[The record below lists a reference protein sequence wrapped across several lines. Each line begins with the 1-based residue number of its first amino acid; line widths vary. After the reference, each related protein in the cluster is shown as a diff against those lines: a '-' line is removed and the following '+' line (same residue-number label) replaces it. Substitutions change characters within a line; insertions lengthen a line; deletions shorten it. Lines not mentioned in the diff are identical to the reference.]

1 MHIGKPLRRDEDFK
15 FLRGRGRYTDDIQT
29 AGAVRAAFVRSPHAH
44 ARILGISTEAAAAM
58 PGVLA
63 VLTAADWAADGLGEL
78 ACIAPVDFSDGR
90 PMNEALR
97 PAFAGDKVR
106 HVGDTVAAVIAET
119 RHQAM
124 DAAEAIEVEYE
135 PLPAVTDAAL
145 ALAPDSPVLH
155 ERFGANICQST
166 EYGDASATAAA
177 FDRAHHLT
185 RFDFRHGRAAGC
197 AIEPRAYL
205 GLYDPARDHYTLWA
219 ACQNPHFLR
228 NLIATDAL
236 RIPISK
242 LRVVAPDVGGGF
254 GPKYFC
260 YPELPIVLWASRRV
274 GRPVR
279 WTATRAESLITDT
292 HGRDI
297 VTSSEMAFD
306 ANGRALAIRCHS
318 YAAYGAYV
326 STFAP
331 TILVAICAF
340 MATGPYRIPAAHVT
354 VDGVYTNTTP
364 VDAYR
369 GVKQAPAYIHEM
381 LIEKGARELG
391 IDPAE
396 MRLRNYVQPGD
407 YPYANAMDT
416 TYDSGDLPRQHDTM
430 AGLVDYEALRAEAL
444 TPRADGLRLGI
455 GFSAIV
461 ESSGL
466 GPSRAMGES
475 GSKVG
480 GWESGQVRVH
490 PDGKVTLFVG
500 THSHGQ
506 SHEITFRQIAAD
518 CLGLDIA
525 DIEFTQGDTDL
536 GPGNLGTAASRS
548 LATAGMALV
557 EGSRRIVA
565 KATKLA
571 AHMMEC
577 AAEDVSYADS
587 TFSIPGTDRDVS
599 FAKVAEMAY
608 HGADYPEEGFELG
621 LEETVFHDPS
631 HFNYPTALHIAVV
644 LVDPETGGVR
654 LREFHAVDDCGL
666 IVNPMVAH
674 GQVHGGAAQ
683 GIGQGLMEHV
693 VYDPDSGQPLA
704 GSFMDYAMPRAADL
718 PSFGAAFQ
726 ETLNPNDALGA
737 KACSESGT
745 VSAPG
750 ALGNAVLDA
759 LWGLGV
765 RHIDMPY
772 SPQRVWRAIQDARRG
787 EA

>member
-1 MHIGKPLRRDEDFK
+1 MHIGKPLLRDEDFK
-15 FLRGRGRYTDDIQT
+15 YLRGRGRFTDEIPA

-44 ARILGISTEAAAAM
+44 ARIAHVSTEAAAAM

-78 ACIAPVDFSDGR
+78 TCIAPVDFTDGR
-90 PMNEALR
+90 PMQEALR
-97 PAFAGDKVR
+97 PALAADKVC
-106 HVGDTVAAVIAET
+106 HVGDTVVAVIAET
-119 RHQAM
+119 RYQAM
-124 DAAEAIEVEYE
+124 DAAEAVEVGYE

-155 ERFGANICQST
+155 ERLGANLCQSVD
-166 EYGDASATAAA
+166 YGDAAATDAA
-177 FDRAHHLT
+177 FARAHHVT

-205 GLYDPARDHYTLWA
+205 GQYDPAENRYTLWA

-228 NLIATDAL
+228 NLIAKDVL
-236 RIPISK
+236 HIPIGK

-260 YPELPIVLWASRRV
+260 YPELPIVLWAARRV

-279 WTATRAESLITDT
+279 WSASRAESMITDT
-292 HGRDI
+292 HARDI
-297 VTSSEMAFD
+297 VTTSEMAFD
-306 ANGRALAIRCHS
+306 EAGRVLAMRCHS
-318 YAAYGAYV
+318 FASYGAYV

-331 TILVAICAF
+331 TILVSICAH

-354 VDGVYTNTTP
+354 LDGVYTNTTP

-369 GVKQAPAYIHEM
+369 GVKQAPAFVHEM
-381 LIEKGARELG
+381 LIEKAARELG
-391 IDPAE
+391 MDPAE
-396 MRLRNYVQPGD
+396 LRLRNYIQHED
-407 YPYANAMDT
+407 YPYTNAMDS
-416 TYDSGDLPRQHDTM
+416 TYDSGDMARQHATM
-430 AGLVDYEALRAEAL
+430 AGLIDYDALRAEARA
-444 TPRADGLRLGI
+444 PRADGLRLGI
-455 GFSAIV
+455 GISAIV
-461 ESSGL
+461 ESAGL
-466 GPSRAMGES
+466 GPSRIMGES

-480 GWESGQVRVH
+480 GWEAGQVRVH
-490 PDGKVTLFVG
+490 PDGKATIFVG

-506 SHEITFRQIAAD
+506 SHEITFRQVVAD
-518 CLGLDIA
+518 GLGLDIA

-548 LATAGMALV
+548 LSTAGMALV

-577 AAEDVSYADS
+577 AAEDVSYAGGI
-587 TFSIPGTDRDVS
+587 FSIPGTDREVS
-599 FAKVAEMAY
+599 FARVAEMAY
-608 HGADYPEEGFELG
+608 HGVDYPEEDFELG

-644 LVDPETGGVR
+644 LVDPETGAVH
-654 LREFHAVDDCGL
+654 LREFHTVDDCGR

-674 GQVHGGAAQ
+674 GQIHGGAAQ

-718 PSFGAAFQ
+718 PSFNVAFQ

-737 KACSESGT
+737 KGCSESAT

-772 SPQRVWRAIQDARRG
+772 SPQRVWRAIQDAG
-787 EA
+787 AE